1 MKLWRSRWP
10 EHNGECVNG
19 SVFSFGVFSSKC
31 SVWSNAMNDLADYG
45 DMELWCLQRARDEP
59 ENAWK
64 WQGQAQRWREIAHAR
79 IRNDF
84 DKPSDQ
90 QQMTAG
96 PMEMGPHPVTGRR
109 QTQQS

>member
-1 MKLWRSRWP
+1 MALS
-10 EHNGECVNG
+10 
-19 SVFSFGVFSSKC
+19 FSFGVFSSKY
-31 SVWSNAMNDLADYG
+31 SVRSNAMNDIAGYG
-45 DMELWCLQRARDEP
+45 DMELWCLQRARDDP

-79 IRNDF
+79 IRNDSG
-84 DKPSDQ
+84 KRPVR

-96 PMEMGPHPVTGRR
+96 PMEMGPHPVTGKR

>member
-1 MKLWRSRWP
+1 
-10 EHNGECVNG
+10 
-19 SVFSFGVFSSKC
+19 
-31 SVWSNAMNDLADYG
+31 MNDIADYG

-64 WQGQAQRWREIAHAR
+64 WQGQAQRWRELAHAR

-84 DKPSDQ
+84 GKRPVQ